1 MTGDIDMQGWTYR
14 WIKGSSGHR
23 NLDTVV
29 FFNPKLNKNSLFTF
43 ADLEAYV
50 TEGRQNFMVAIPN
63 AVMQVALDEY
73 LAEEQEVAQEVA

>member
-1 MTGDIDMQGWTYR
+1 MTNEEQMQGWTFR

-23 NLDTVV
+23 DLDSVV

-50 TEGRQNFMVAIPN
+50 TEERQNFLVAIPSF
-63 AVMQVALDEY
+63 VMKAALDEY
-73 LAEEQEVAQEVA
+73 LAEEQQQKVA